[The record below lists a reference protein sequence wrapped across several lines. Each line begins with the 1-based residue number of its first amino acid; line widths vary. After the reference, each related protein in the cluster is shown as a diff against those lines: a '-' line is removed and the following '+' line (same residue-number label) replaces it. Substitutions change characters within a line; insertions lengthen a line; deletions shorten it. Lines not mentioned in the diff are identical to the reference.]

1 MVLEDKKNLKDIQI
15 LLREYDSILT
25 EVLKLEDK
33 YDKNYPRTCSDEL
46 YGMYI
51 RINSNLAPIKEY
63 YNNLKVIPY
72 QDIIKDNYK
81 LIKKYGTDAYD
92 MRELKR
98 LSKEE
103 HEVLKQLLEK
113 II

>member
-1 MVLEDKKNLKDIQI
+1 MVLEDKKNLKDIQM

-33 YDKNYPRTCSDEL
+33 YNKNYPRTSSDEL

-51 RINSNLAPIKEY
+51 RVSSNLQPIKEY

-72 QDIIKDNYK
+72 QDIIEDNYK

-103 HEVLKQLLEK
+103 HEVLKHLLEK